1 MVSTTDSAT
10 FLLKDVTSDLLMNI
24 SDRIISQSNF
34 DVQWQAALWVQLRAQ
49 CYTQR

>member
-24 SDRIISQSNF
+24 SDRI
-34 DVQWQAALWVQLRAQ
+34 DVQWQPALWVQLRAQ